1 MYRENFSDSKN
12 DKYGYN
18 TMMTLLNN
26 SSIMALPLDTIQNVM
41 EFAESTRNDADRSG
55 FVDAVVDMFPEL
67 QFDME

>member
-1 MYRENFSDSKN
+1 
-12 DKYGYN
+12 
-18 TMMTLLNN
+18 MMTLLNN
-26 SSIMALPLDTIQNVM
+26 SSIMALPPDTIQHVM